1 VGITAGSREVPGRN
15 ACDRRHAYF
24 IIIIII
30 TIIIIIQIGSGADPL
45 LSSWYG
51 ASFPQGEAGHS
62 VLSSVEF
69 KCGDLHCHS
78 PVQLHGF
85 VLN

>member
-1 VGITAGSREVPGRN
+1 MITQLQLK
-15 ACDRRHAYF
+15 
-24 IIIIII
+24 II
-30 TIIIIIQIGSGADPL
+30 IIIIIQIGCGADPL

-51 ASFPQGEAGHS
+51 ASFLLGEVGHS

-69 KCGDLHCHS
+69 KSGELRCHS
-78 PVQLHGF
+78 PVKLHGL